1 MSSQSKIQ
9 NPKSKIQNRVTH
21 QTSFPIEFVRQQF
34 PSLAGDWTFFD
45 NAGGSQTLKQVVD
58 RISKYLLTSD
68 VQLGA
73 SYAISQLAGDRV
85 AKAAQGMATFINA
98 KSPSEV
104 VMGSSTTLM
113 IRILSLCISQTWQPD
128 DEVIVTNCDHEAN
141 IGAWV
146 ALEKQGIN
154 IKVWRINPE
163 TLQLHLEDLE
173 PLLSEKTRL
182 VAFTHASNILGT
194 INPVKEITQLVHS
207 YGAKVCIDGV
217 AYAPHRLIDVQD
229 LDVDF
234 YALSFYK
241 VYGSHYALL
250 YGKQEHLLAM
260 PGLNHYFISQTDI
273 PYKFQLGNVNFE
285 LSYGML
291 GLCDY
296 LSELAQHTYNE
307 QAALDL
313 RSRMVQAF
321 EAISVQEEELGD
333 RFLKYLTSKPNV
345 RIIGQPEASRTS
357 RVPTIS
363 FVVEGV
369 HSETIPLQVDK
380 HNIGIRFGDFYAK
393 RLIESLGLDKQG
405 GVVRVSMVH
414 YNTFE
419 EVDRLIQVLEPII

>member
-1 MSSQSKIQ
+1 MS
-9 NPKSKIQNRVTH
+9 H
-21 QTSFPIEFVRQQF
+21 QIPFPIDFVRQEF

-45 NAGGSQTLKQVVD
+45 NAGGSQTLKRVVD
-58 RISKYLLTSD
+58 RISEYLLTSD

-85 AKAAQGMATFINA
+85 SKAAQGMATLINA

-113 IRILSLCISQTWQPD
+113 LRILSLCISKTWNAG

-141 IGAWV
+141 ICPWID
-146 ALEKQGIN
+146 LEKQGIKV
-154 IKVWRINPE
+154 KVWKVNPE

-173 PLLSEKTRL
+173 PLLSNRTRL
-182 VAFTHASNILGT
+182 VAFTHASNLLGT
-194 INPVKEITQLVHS
+194 INPVKEITQFVHQH
-207 YGAKVCIDGV
+207 GAMVCIDGV

-229 LDVDF
+229 WDVDF
-234 YALSFYK
+234 YAFSFYK
-241 VYGSHYALL
+241 VYGPHYALL
-250 YGKQEHLLAM
+250 YGKQEHLLAI
-260 PGLNHYFISQTDI
+260 PGLNHYFISQATI

-296 LSELAQHTYNE
+296 LSELARVAYGE
-307 QAALDL
+307 QAAPDL
-313 RSRMVQAF
+313 RTQMVQAY
-321 EAISVQEEELGD
+321 ELISVQEEEIGD
-333 RFLKYLTSKPNV
+333 RFLQYLTSKPKV
-345 RIIGQPEASRTS
+345 RIIGQPQANRAV

-369 HSETIPLQVDK
+369 NSETITLHVDK
-380 HNIGIRFGDFYAK
+380 YNIGIRFGDFYAR
-393 RLIESLGLDKQG
+393 RLVEYLGLDKQG

-414 YNTFE
+414 YNTLE
-419 EVDRLIQVLEPII
+419 EVDRLLEALDPVL

>member
-1 MSSQSKIQ
+1 MS
-9 NPKSKIQNRVTH
+9 T

-58 RISKYLLTSD
+58 RISEYLLTSD

-85 AKAAQGMATFINA
+85 TKAAQAMATFINA
-98 KSPSEV
+98 KSPTEV

-113 IRILSLCISQTWQPD
+113 IRILSLCISQTWNPG

-146 ALEKQGIN
+146 ELEKRGIK

-163 TLQLHLEDLE
+163 TLQLHVEDLE
-173 PLLSEKTRL
+173 PLLSDRTRL

-241 VYGSHYALL
+241 AYGSHYALL
-250 YGKQEHLLAM
+250 YGKQEHLLAI
-260 PGLNHYFISQTDI
+260 PGINHYFIKQTDI

-296 LSELAQHTYNE
+296 LSELAQHTYGE
-307 QAALDL
+307 QTAPDL
-313 RSRMVQAF
+313 RSQLVQAF
-321 EAISVQEEELGD
+321 EVMSIQEEEIGD

-345 RIIGQPEASRTS
+345 RIIGQPQANRAS

-369 HSETIPLQVDK
+369 HSETIPLHVDK
-380 HNIGIRFGDFYAK
+380 YNIGIRFGDFYAR

-405 GVVRVSMVH
+405 GIVRVSMVH
-414 YNTFE
+414 YNTLE
-419 EVDRLIQVLEPII
+419 EVDRLIQALEPVL

>member
-1 MSSQSKIQ
+1 M
-9 NPKSKIQNRVTH
+9 TY
-21 QTSFPIEFVRQQF
+21 QTPFPIDFVRQQF
-34 PSLAGDWTFFD
+34 PALAGDWTFFD

-58 RISKYLLTSD
+58 RIREYLLTSD

-73 SYAISQLAGDRV
+73 SYAVSQLAGDRV
-85 AKAAQGMATFINA
+85 AKAAQGMATLINA

-113 IRILSLCISQTWQPD
+113 LRILALCLVQTWNPG

-146 ALEKQGIN
+146 DLEKQGIK

-163 TLQLHLEDLE
+163 TLQLHLEDLKL
-173 PLLSEKTRL
+173 LLSDRTRL

-194 INPVKEITQLVHS
+194 INPVKEITQLVHQQ
-207 YGAKVCIDGV
+207 GAMVCVDGV

-234 YALSFYK
+234 YAFSFYK
-241 VYGSHYALL
+241 AYGPHYALL
-250 YGKQEHLLAM
+250 YGKQEHLLAI
-260 PGLNHYFISQTDI
+260 PGINHYFIKQTDI

-296 LSELAQHTYNE
+296 LSELAQVAYGE
-307 QAALDL
+307 QTAPDL
-313 RSRMVQAF
+313 RSQMRQAF
-321 EAISVQEEELGD
+321 ELMSIQEEEIGD
-333 RFLKYLTSKPNV
+333 CFLKYLTSQSNI
-345 RIIGQPEASRTS
+345 RIIGQPQANRSS

-369 HSETIPLQVDK
+369 NSESITQHVDQYK
-380 HNIGIRFGDFYAK
+380 IGIRFGDFYAK
-393 RLIESLGLDKQG
+393 RLIEYLGLAKQA

-414 YNTFE
+414 YNTTA
-419 EVDRLIQVLEPII
+419 EVDRLIQVLESVFSRPIA

>member
-1 MSSQSKIQ
+1 MKPTI
-9 NPKSKIQNRVTH
+9 IH
-21 QTSFPIEFVRQQF
+21 QTSLQLDFVRQQF

-58 RISKYLLTSD
+58 RISEYLLTSD

-73 SYAISQLAGDRV
+73 SYAVSQLAGDRV
-85 AKAAQGMATFINA
+85 AKAALAMATLINA

-113 IRILSLCISQTWQPD
+113 IQILSLCISKTWSPG

-146 ALEKQGIN
+146 NLEKQGIK
-154 IKVWRINPE
+154 IKVWRINPD

-173 PLLSEKTRL
+173 PLLSNRTRL
-182 VAFTHASNILGT
+182 VAFTHASNVLGT
-194 INPVKEITQLVHS
+194 INPVKEITKLVHS

-217 AYAPHRLIDVQD
+217 AYAPHRLVDVQA

-234 YALSFYK
+234 YAFSFYK

-260 PGLNHYFISQTDI
+260 PGINHYFIKQTDI

-296 LSELAQHTYNE
+296 LSELAQLHYGE
-307 QAALDL
+307 QTAPDL
-313 RSRMVQAF
+313 RSQMVQAYDLMSAH
-321 EAISVQEEELGD
+321 EDVIGD
-333 RFLKYLTSKPNV
+333 RFLNYLTSKPNV
-345 RIIGQPEASRTS
+345 RIIGQPQINRDS

-363 FVVEGV
+363 FVVEGI
-369 HSETIPLQVDK
+369 HSETIPLQIDK

-393 RLIESLGLDKQG
+393 RLIEDLGLDKQG

-414 YNTFE
+414 YNTLE
-419 EVDRLIQVLEPII
+419 EVDRLIEALETVL

>member
-1 MSSQSKIQ
+1 MKPTI
-9 NPKSKIQNRVTH
+9 IH
-21 QTSFPIEFVRQQF
+21 QTSLQLDFVRQQF
-34 PSLAGDWTFFD
+34 PSLTGDWTFFD

-58 RISKYLLTSD
+58 RISEYLLTSD

-73 SYAISQLAGDRV
+73 SYAVSQLAGDRV
-85 AKAAQGMATFINA
+85 AKAAQAMATLINA

-113 IRILSLCISQTWQPD
+113 IWILSLCISKTWSPG

-146 ALEKQGIN
+146 NLEKQGIK
-154 IKVWRINPE
+154 IKVWRINPD

-173 PLLSEKTRL
+173 PLLSNRTRL
-182 VAFTHASNILGT
+182 VAFTHASNVLGT
-194 INPVKEITQLVHS
+194 INPVKEITKLVHS

-217 AYAPHRLIDVQD
+217 AYAPHRLVDVQA

-234 YALSFYK
+234 YAFSFYK

-260 PGLNHYFISQTDI
+260 PGINHYFIKQTDI
-273 PYKFQLGNVNFE
+273 PYKFQPGNVNFE

-296 LSELAQHTYNE
+296 LSELAQFHYDE
-307 QAALDL
+307 QTAPDL
-313 RSRMVQAF
+313 RSQMVQAYDLMSAH
-321 EAISVQEEELGD
+321 EDVIGD

-345 RIIGQPEASRTS
+345 RIIGQPQTNRDS
-357 RVPTIS
+357 RVSTIS
-363 FVVEGV
+363 FVVEGI
-369 HSETIPLQVDK
+369 HSETIPLQIDK

-393 RLIESLGLDKQG
+393 RLIEDLGLDKQG

-414 YNTFE
+414 YNTLE
-419 EVDRLIQVLEPII
+419 EVDRLIEALETVL